1 MISTDEF
8 FTLSGGKSMNFFGI
22 GLPEIILILVLALI
36 VVGPQRLPELAA
48 QLARLVRQ
56 ARRYAGQVTSQLK
69 YELGDVTQDYE
80 ALRQELHQLR
90 QELSQQAKPLREEL
104 DAARA
109 DLKAA
114 RESVEKAAAKEE
126 QPQETTKPPSQGES

>member
-1 MISTDEF
+1 
-8 FTLSGGKSMNFFGI
+8 MNFFGV
-22 GLPEIILILVLALI
+22 GLPEIILIMVLALI

-69 YELGDVTQDYE
+69 GELGDVTQDYE
-80 ALRQELHQLR
+80 DLRQELRQLR
-90 QELSQQAKPLREEL
+90 QELTQQAKPLQDEL

-114 RESVEKAAAKEE
+114 RKSVEKATGKE
-126 QPQETTKPPSQGES
+126 KPLSEGKS

>member
-1 MISTDEF
+1 
-8 FTLSGGKSMNFFGI
+8 MNFYGV

-36 VVGPQRLPELAA
+36 VVGPQRLPELAG

-80 ALRQELHQLR
+80 SLRQELRQLR
-90 QELSQQAKPLREEL
+90 QELDQQAKPLRDEM
-104 DAARA
+104 DAAKA

-114 RESVEKAAAKEE
+114 RESVEKATGKEKP
-126 QPQETTKPPSQGES
+126 PQETSEPPSEGES

>member
-1 MISTDEF
+1 
-8 FTLSGGKSMNFFGI
+8 MNFYGV
-22 GLPEIILILVLALI
+22 GLPEIILIMVLALI
-36 VVGPQRLPELAA
+36 VVGPQRLPELAG

-90 QELSQQAKPLREEL
+90 QELSQQAKPLQEEL

-114 RESVEKAAAKEE
+114 RESVEKSVGKEE
-126 QPQETTKPPSQGES
+126 QPQETAKPPSEGEG

>member
-1 MISTDEF
+1 
-8 FTLSGGKSMNFFGI
+8 MNFYGV
-22 GLPEIILILVLALI
+22 GMPEIILILVLALI

-56 ARRYAGQVTSQLK
+56 ARRYAGQITSQLK
-69 YELGDVTQDYE
+69 YELGDVSEDYE
-80 ALRQELHQLR
+80 ALRRELQQLR
-90 QELSQQAKPLREEL
+90 QELTQQAKPLQDEL

-114 RESVEKAAAKEE
+114 RESVEKATGKEK
-126 QPQETTKPPSQGES
+126 QPQETAKPPSEGES

>member
-1 MISTDEF
+1 
-8 FTLSGGKSMNFFGI
+8 MNFFGV
-22 GLPEIILILVLALI
+22 GLPEIILIMVLTLI

-56 ARRYAGQVTSQLK
+56 ARRYAGQVNSQLRH
-69 YELGDVTQDYE
+69 ELGDITQDYE
-80 ALRQELHQLR
+80 VLRQELHQLR
-90 QELSQQAKPLREEL
+90 RELSQQAKPLQEEL
-104 DAARA
+104 NAART

-126 QPQETTKPPSQGES
+126 QPQDTAKPPSEEES

>member
-1 MISTDEF
+1 
-8 FTLSGGKSMNFFGI
+8 MNFYGV
-22 GLPEIILILVLALI
+22 GLPEIILIMVLALI
-36 VVGPQRLPELAA
+36 VVGPQRLPELAG

-90 QELSQQAKPLREEL
+90 QELSQQAKPLQEEL

-114 RESVEKAAAKEE
+114 RESVEKSVAKEE
-126 QPQETTKPPSQGES
+126 QPQETAKPPSEGEG

>member
-1 MISTDEF
+1 
-8 FTLSGGKSMNFFGI
+8 MNFYGV
-22 GLPEIILILVLALI
+22 GLPEIILILVLTLI

-56 ARRYAGQVTSQLK
+56 TRRYAGQVTSQLK

-80 ALRQELHQLR
+80 ALRRELQQLR
-90 QELSQQAKPLREEL
+90 QELTKQAKPLQDEL
-104 DAARA
+104 DAAKA

-114 RESVEKAAAKEE
+114 KESVEKATGKE
-126 QPQETTKPPSQGES
+126 KPPSEEKS